1 MSSDEGILPSV
12 LPSLLES
19 AGSYWAF
26 QYLEMML
33 ADIQGYWNTQEATE
47 VNSQFCQGDLF
58 AGRLEAFDGGS
69 SAPRL
74 GVF

>member
-1 MSSDEGILPSV
+1 MSSDEDILPSV

-19 AGSYWAF
+19 AESCWAI

-33 ADIQGYWNTQEATE
+33 ADIQGYWNTQEVTE

-58 AGRLEAFDGGS
+58 AGCLEAFDGSS
-69 SAPRL
+69 SALRF